1 MMRAKCRLSSCYL
14 LDDFACR
21 IWQLRVAGI
30 IVRSL
35 SRADLNLTPPAVR
48 VEIPDRRWPETA
60 GSK

>member
-1 MMRAKCRLSSCYL
+1 MMHAKCRLSSCYL
-14 LDDFACR
+14 LDDVACR

-48 VEIPDRRWPETA
+48 VEISDRRWPETS